1 MGKPL
6 FEKEKDAF
14 DRLDEELRR
23 MNQQAERDDLAE
35 LKALLDKDYTNP
47 QPPRA
52 PAPWET
58 GEDLRATGHDNREVL
73 DRSRELLREE
83 DPLEP
88 IDSRRKLIPLVL
100 LAVVEL
106 ILLAGVALWWIQ
118 WLGW

>member
-1 MGKPL
+1 M
-6 FEKEKDAF
+6 
-14 DRLDEELRR
+14 
-23 MNQQAERDDLAE
+23 
-35 LKALLDKDYTNP
+35 
-47 QPPRA
+47 
-52 PAPWET
+52 
-58 GEDLRATGHDNREVL
+58 L